1 MRSEARRRLVCRN
14 TFAPGPTKDMIQVG
28 DLTPTETNLLL
39 LTTKKCGSLL
49 DWDKRIKKK
58 KVMDKKCRRTLMFPR
73 ENLN

>member
-1 MRSEARRRLVCRN
+1 MRSEVRRGLVCRN

-39 LTTKKCGSLL
+39 LTTKNVEVFSTE
-49 DWDKRIKKK
+49 IKESIKK
-58 KVMDKKCRRTLMFPR
+58 KVMDKKCRRILMFPR

>member
-1 MRSEARRRLVCRN
+1 MQSEVRRRLVCRN

-39 LTTKKCGSLL
+39 PE
-49 DWDKRIKKK
+49 IKESIKK
-58 KVMDKKCRRTLMFPR
+58 KVMDKKCRRILMFPR

>member
-1 MRSEARRRLVCRN
+1 MRSEVRRGLVCRN

-49 DWDKRIKKK
+49 DWDKRINKKRK
-58 KVMDKKCRRTLMFPR
+58 
-73 ENLN
+73 

>member
-1 MRSEARRRLVCRN
+1 MRSEVRRRLVCRN

-39 LTTKKCGSLL
+39 PG
-49 DWDKRIKKK
+49 IKESIKK
-58 KVMDKKCRRTLMFPR
+58 KVMDKKCRRILMFPR